1 MKGRITREHD
11 ARQGYD
17 GVYFEGGSAVTDA
30 DLNASFD
37 AQRQQIEMLQRAWIG
52 PAGSPDDGWKVTDLS
67 TFNADGQDWVT
78 FDVQAGHYGLDG
90 NLLYNPAPYA
100 YDDQDYALSASLM
113 QGFTLPVPTIA
124 EVEGAEGEA
133 LYDAVVLDVR
143 EVAVRVTE
151 DSELDEVAMRSDP
164 ATRTKYSPKVRTFR
178 DVPSTCAAARA
189 DVLNQIATPNGT
201 VNLPS
206 PAILSDA
213 RLRVQLGEVPNVDNP
228 CAPEQATGYFGRLN
242 HTIKV
247 MLTDAN
253 RFVWGYQN
261 GEGLHRATMMA
272 GDPSTLRLITPFD
285 DSALFPVSGQIVEVC
300 TWDMALPNGEK
311 TAVPLGQFHALSE
324 GYLPQDETIVLN
336 TALSAEVQNW
346 YNTRLTAGEEPYLFL
361 RFWEP
366 AETPM
371 AASEPTGMQRPLA
384 QTGVLLDFLADGRPG
399 DQWTFSL
406 RVNANDKVFPK
417 RMLEPGGQPP
427 EAIERYADLLALIH
441 WTVEG
446 GEVVGHIHDCRRRI
460 RPLWKQKGCCT
471 FNVGDGITSFGD
483 FDRIEDALAELPHEG
498 GKICLLPG
506 QHRGGVTLR
515 NRENITISG
524 CGERSV
530 ILPTPDDRPLL
541 TIEDCENIALQDIMF
556 MDSTGLAI
564 AGARNRRMRL
574 SGIRTRGR
582 GSAVSLVRARG
593 LQVRDCTFLAE
604 AEPAVIPPAQ
614 FSSQRP
620 LVVVGGVQIEVRD
633 NTIRCEDS
641 DLALQ
646 SLGGLQ
652 ITSNSENVWIENNVI
667 YGGLGHGI
675 TLGHLERVTGQNV
688 TYGELQSL
696 KEAAGVVGATAETT
710 AYWHENGR
718 TAPMTKGD
726 LMLQANTAE
735 EVSIVDIL
743 TADAEVILDENN
755 ISITDVAFQGCIGII
770 PFPPQRTPEDDDEN
784 WEEYFVSGEIEHLH
798 IIDNEIRNM
807 GGSGIASPAWNVSTR
822 RPFGTMQVIDLV
834 ADRNHIE
841 NCALVAVA
849 TTLNDEEIQ
858 EVGFGGIALEYVEEA
873 KISNNVIE
881 DIGLG
886 IRTPAVGIYLRE
898 ATDAHIHDNVLRNIG
913 RVERNEN
920 RNIDGIAGGIIVD
933 QCWPVYGTPTVSAGS
948 QSMRLNNN
956 FTAEMGMQGPETQF
970 DSFSKTNPALSKW
983 VAAQAAEFKLPRGE
997 ALRIQNN
1004 AVAVNFGMAL
1014 DLRGSGSIQVA
1025 HNQLSSLAARPNPAR
1040 PRLALSVSVVN
1051 TELEFIELIVGLIA
1065 LLDLIDYDL
1074 SDYRLSEL
1082 LLFILILAVYF
1093 LTFFKFYDVIRFESN
1108 QTYLEDLSEG
1118 GFRLSI
1124 CAVVSPFDVH
1134 CSNNVMKSL
1143 HSNPG
1148 LLTHLLGAGIYSM
1161 QCFANRF
1168 DTRPRNGVYH
1178 AAITMGFGNS
1188 TSFNHASQPIR
1199 VLKSGSIPFSG
1210 NGNLTP

>member
-11 ARQGYD
+11 ARQGYE

-37 AQRQQIEMLQRAWIG
+37 AQRKQIEMLQRAWIG

-67 TFNADGQDWVT
+67 TFNAAGQDWVT

-90 NLLYNPAPYA
+90 NLLHNPSPYA
-100 YDDQDYALSASLM
+100 YDAQANALSASLM
-113 QGFTLPVPTIA
+113 TGFQLPVPTVA
-124 EVEGAEGEA
+124 EVQAGDGAA

-178 DVPSTCAAARA
+178 DVPPTCAAARV
-189 DVLNQIATPNGT
+189 DVLNQIATPNGS
-201 VNLPS
+201 VDLPT

-247 MLTDAN
+247 MLTDPN
-253 RFVWGYQN
+253 HFVWGYQN
-261 GEGLHRATMMA
+261 GEGLYRATMQA
-272 GDPSTLRLITPFD
+272 GDPNTLRLVTPFD

-311 TAVPLGQFHALSE
+311 TAVPLGRFHALGE

-336 TALSAEVQNW
+336 TPIDADVLDW
-346 YNTRLTAGEEPYLFL
+346 YNTRLAAGDEPYFFL
-361 RFWEP
+361 RFWQP

-371 AASEPTGMQRPLA
+371 AASEPTGLARPLA

-406 RVNANDKVFPK
+406 RVNANDTVFPK

-427 EAIERYADLLALIH
+427 ESIERYADLLALIH
-441 WTVEG
+441 WTVQG

-460 RPLWKQKGCCT
+460 RPLWKQKDCCT
-471 FNVGDGITSFGD
+471 FKVGDGVTSFGD
-483 FDRIEDALAELPHEG
+483 FDRLEDAIAELPHEG
-498 GKICLLPG
+498 GQICLLPG
-506 QHRGGVTLR
+506 QHQSGVVIR
-515 NRENITISG
+515 NRENIMITG
-524 CGERSV
+524 CGDRTV
-530 ILPTPDDRPLL
+530 ILPTFDDRPLI
-541 TIEDCENIALQDIMF
+541 TIEDSENIALKDMFF

-574 SGIRTRGR
+574 SGITTRGR
-582 GSAVSLVRARG
+582 GSAISLVRASG
-593 LQVRDCTFLAE
+593 LRIRDCSFFAE
-604 AEPAVIPPAQ
+604 AEPTVIPPAL
-614 FSSQRP
+614 FPSQRP
-620 LVVVGGVQIEVRD
+620 LVVVGGNQIELRD
-633 NTIRCEDS
+633 NTIRCEES

-652 ITSNSENVWIENNVI
+652 ITSNSENVWIESNVI
-667 YGGLGHGI
+667 FGGLGHGI
-675 TLGHLERVTGQNV
+675 TLGHLQKAKGQNL
-688 TYGELQSL
+688 TYAELLGL
-696 KEAAGVVGATAETT
+696 KKAAHVVGATTEAN
-710 AYWHENGR
+710 AYWHANGR
-718 TAPMTKGD
+718 SAEIGKADM
-726 LMLQANTAE
+726 MMQANTAE
-735 EVSIVDIL
+735 EVAIINDL
-743 TADAEVILDENN
+743 MAEATLLMEENEL
-755 ISITDVAFQGCIGII
+755 SITEVAFQGCIGII
-770 PFPPQRTPEDDDEN
+770 PFPPQGTPEDDDDD
-784 WEEYFVSGEIEHLH
+784 WEEYFVTGEIEHLH
-798 IIDNEIRNM
+798 IIDNEINNM
-807 GGSGIASPAWNVSTR
+807 GGSGIASPAWNVSTQ
-822 RPFGTMQVIDLV
+822 RPFGTMQVVDLV
-834 ADRNHIE
+834 VDRNHIA

-849 TTLNDEEIQ
+849 TTLNDAEIQ
-858 EVGFGGIALEYVEEA
+858 EVGFGGIALEHVEEA

-886 IRTPAVGIYLRE
+886 VRTPSTGVYLRE
-898 ATDAHIHDNVLRNIG
+898 AVDAHIHDNVLRNIG

-920 RNIDGIAGGIIVD
+920 RNIDGIAGGIIID
-933 QCWPVYGTPTVSAGS
+933 QCWPVYGTPTISAGS
-948 QSMRLNNN
+948 QRLRATTN
-956 FTAEMGMQGPETQF
+956 FTAEMGMQGPETQLGKLAN
-970 DSFSKTNPALSKW
+970 SNPALSKW

-997 ALRIQNN
+997 AVRIQNN

-1014 DLRGSGSIQVA
+1014 DVRGSGSMQVA

-1040 PRLALSVSVVN
+1040 PRLALCVSVAN
-1051 TELEFIELIVGLIA
+1051 TELEFLELIVGLIGF
-1065 LLDLIDYDL
+1065 LDLIDLNFSNYQ
-1074 SDYRLSEL
+1074 LSER
-1082 LLFILILAVYF
+1082 LLFLLILAVYF

-1108 QTYLEDLSEG
+1108 QTYLEDLSQG
-1118 GFRLSI
+1118 SFRLSI

-1143 HSNPG
+1143 HANPG
-1148 LLTHLLGAGIYSM
+1148 VMTHLLGAGIYSM
-1161 QCFANRF
+1161 QCFANRI
-1168 DTRPRNGVYH
+1168 DTRPRNGVYR
-1178 AAITMGFGNS
+1178 AAMTMGFGNS

-1199 VLKSGSIPFSG
+1199 VLKAASIQFSG

>member
-1 MKGRITREHD
+1 MKGRITRAHD

-37 AQRQQIEMLQRAWIG
+37 AQRQQIGMLQRAWIG
-52 PAGSPDDGWKVTDLS
+52 PAGSPDDGWKVTDLTS
-67 TFNADGQDWVT
+67 FNANGQDWVN

-90 NLLYNPAPYA
+90 NLLHNPAPYA
-100 YDDQDYALSASLM
+100 YDDQGFALSASLM
-113 QGFTLPVPTIA
+113 QGFTLPVPSVA
-124 EVEGAEGEA
+124 EIQAADGEV

-151 DSELDEVAMRSDP
+151 DSELDEVAMRSAP
-164 ATRTKYSPKVRTFR
+164 ATRTKYAPKVRTFR
-178 DVPSTCAAARA
+178 DVPPTCAAART
-189 DVLNQIATPNGT
+189 DVLNRIATPNGS
-201 VNLPS
+201 VELPS
-206 PAILSDA
+206 PTILSDA

-247 MLTDAN
+247 VLTDPDH
-253 RFVWGYQN
+253 FVWGYQN
-261 GEGLHRATMMA
+261 GEGLHRAKMA
-272 GDPSTLRLITPFD
+272 LGDANTLRLETPFD
-285 DSALFPVSGQIVEVC
+285 DSALFPVTGQIVEVC

-311 TAVPLGQFHALSE
+311 TAVPLGRFHALSE
-324 GYLPQDETIVLN
+324 GYLPQDETIVLD
-336 TALSAEVQNW
+336 TPIDADVQDW
-346 YNTRLTAGEEPYLFL
+346 YASRLAAGEEPYFFL

-371 AASEPTGMQRPLA
+371 ATSEPTGMARRLA

-406 RVNANDKVFPK
+406 RVNANDTVFPK
-417 RMLEPGGQPP
+417 RMLELGGQPP
-427 EAIERYADLLALIH
+427 EAIKRYADLLALIH
-441 WTVEG
+441 WTVEA
-446 GEVVGHIHDCRRRI
+446 GEVEGHIHDCRRRI
-460 RPLWKQKGCCT
+460 GPLWKQKDCCS
-471 FNVGDGITSFGD
+471 FKVGDGKTSFGD
-483 FDRIEDALAELPHEG
+483 FDRLDEAIAALPHVG

-506 QHRGGVTLR
+506 QHSSGVVIR

-524 CGERSV
+524 CGDRTV
-530 ILPTPDDRPLL
+530 ILPTTGSSPLI
-541 TIEDCENIALQDIMF
+541 TIEDCQNIALKDMLF

-574 SGIRTRGR
+574 SGITTRGR
-582 GSAVSLVRARG
+582 GSAISLVRARG
-593 LQVRDCTFLAE
+593 LRIKDCAFMAE
-604 AEPAVIPPAQ
+604 AEPSVIPPAR
-614 FSSQRP
+614 FSQQRP
-620 LVVVGGVQIEVRD
+620 LVVVGGVQIELRD
-633 NTIRCEDS
+633 NTMRCEDS

-652 ITSNSENVWIENNVI
+652 ITSNSENVWIENNII

-675 TLGHLERVTGQNV
+675 TLGHLQRATGKNV

-696 KEAAGVVGATAETT
+696 KAAAGVVGASAE
-710 AYWHENGR
+710 ANAIWHQNGR
-718 TAPMTKGD
+718 TSEMNKGD
-726 LMLQANTAE
+726 LMLQANSAE
-735 EVSIVDIL
+735 EARIVDDL
-743 TADAEVILDENN
+743 MAEAAITLDENQF
-755 ISITDVAFQGCIGII
+755 SITEVAFQGCIGII
-770 PFPPQRTPEDDDEN
+770 PFPPQRTPEDDDED

-807 GGSGIASPAWNVSTR
+807 GGSAIANPAWNVSTQ

-841 NCALVAVA
+841 NCAQVAVA
-849 TTLNDEEIQ
+849 TTLNDAEIQ
-858 EVGFGGIALEYVEEA
+858 EVGFGGIALEYVKEA

-886 IRTPAVGIYLRE
+886 VRTPSTGIYLRE
-898 ATDAHIHDNVLRNIG
+898 AVDVHIHDNVLRNIG

-920 RNIDGIAGGIIVD
+920 RNIDGIAGGIIID
-933 QCWPVYGTPTVSAGS
+933 QCWPTYGTPTLSAGN
-948 QSMRLNNN
+948 QRMRVTND

-970 DSFSKTNPALSKW
+970 DTLSRSNPALSKW
-983 VAAQAAEFKLPRGE
+983 VAAQRAEIKLPRSE
-997 ALRIQNN
+997 AVRIQNN
-1004 AVAVNFGMAL
+1004 AVSVNFGMAL
-1014 DLRGSGSIQVA
+1014 DVRGSGSMQVA
-1025 HNQLSSLAARPNPAR
+1025 HNQLSSLATRPNPAR
-1040 PRLALSVSVVN
+1040 PRLALAVSVVN
-1051 TELEFIELIVGLIA
+1051 TEFEFVEFIVGLIA
-1065 LLDLIDYDL
+1065 LLDLIEANTGK
-1074 SDYRLSEL
+1074 YRLSER

-1093 LTFFKFYDVIRFESN
+1093 LSLFKFYDVIRFESN
-1108 QTYLEDLSEG
+1108 QTYLEDLSEA

-1134 CSNNVMKSL
+1134 CSNNVMKSV
-1143 HSNPG
+1143 HANPG
-1148 LLTHLLGAGIYSM
+1148 LMTHLLGAGLYSM

-1168 DTRPRNGVYH
+1168 DTRPSNAVYR
-1178 AAITMGFGNS
+1178 AAVTMGFGNS

-1199 VLKSGSIPFSG
+1199 VLKIASIQFTG